1 MFQFLIALFAS
12 ALTGLLLAASINYI
26 PWWFKIATDVE
37 TTTRSSLTR
46 LEQAYDVATR
56 AGNGVSPAV
65 TAEPD
70 GGFRSN
76 FLPVLQLMPA
86 APAATAW
93 QYGQHAQDGGPFA
106 GLHYFCLAGTSA
118 GVDEGTWRGVNRAR
132 AGFSD
137 EQVFVGASCG
147 ATASDALPSGFPAP
161 LALTMFVA
169 FTPGISK

>member
-1 MFQFLIALFAS
+1 MFQFLIALFAI
-12 ALTGLLLAASINYI
+12 ALTGILLAASVNYI
-26 PWWFKIATDVE
+26 PWWYKTASDVE
-37 TTTRSSLTR
+37 ATTRSSLTR

-56 AGNGVSPAV
+56 AANGLPPGV

-70 GGFRSN
+70 GGFSSN

-86 APAATAW
+86 APGATSW
-93 QYGQHAQDGGPFA
+93 RYGQHLEDGGPFA
-106 GLHYFCLAGTSA
+106 GLHYFCLAGTAA

-132 AGFSD
+132 AIFSE
-137 EQVFVGASCG
+137 EQVFVGAGCG
-147 ATASDALPSGFPAP
+147 ATSSDALPSGFPAP